1 MVLGSVE
8 MVALLGI
15 CGSMRKASL
24 NRALLEAV
32 AETLPAHARMTQVD
46 SIDLPIFNSD
56 LEDPPAVVQLKAA
69 IAAADGVVF
78 GVPEYNYSIPG
89 GLKNALDWISRPPEH
104 SPLRGKPI
112 GIVGAATGM
121 SGTIRAQA
129 HLRQMLL
136 FSDSPCLSQPEVLIP
151 RAHERFDAQG
161 QLTDAS
167 TRTLLVKFG
176 AAMVAF
182 VERYRAR

>member
-1 MVLGSVE
+1 MVLGSTE

-24 NRALLEAV
+24 NRALLDAV
-32 AETLPAHARMTQVD
+32 AEVLPAHARMTQVD
-46 SIDLPIFNSD
+46 SLDLPIFNSD

-89 GLKNALDWISRPPEH
+89 GLKNALDWVSRPPKL
-104 SPLRGKPI
+104 SPLVRKPV
-112 GIVGAATGM
+112 GMVGAATGM
-121 SGTIRAQA
+121 SGTIRAQS
-129 HLRQMLL
+129 HLRQMMLY
-136 FSDSPCLSQPEVLIP
+136 SDSPCLSQPEVLIP
-151 RAHERFDAQG
+151 RAHERFTADG
-161 QLTDAS
+161 RLLDAS
-167 TRTLLVKFG
+167 TRVLLELFG

-182 VERYRAR
+182 VERVRG

>member
-1 MVLGSVE
+1 MMLGSTQ

-24 NRALLEAV
+24 NRALLDVV
-32 AETLPAHARMTQVD
+32 AELLPPHARMTQVD
-46 SIDLPIFNSD
+46 SLDLPIFNSD

-89 GLKNALDWISRPPEH
+89 GLKNALDWVSRPPQH
-104 SPLRGKPI
+104 SPLVRKPV

-121 SGTIRAQA
+121 SGTIRAQS
-129 HLRQMLL
+129 HLRQMMLY
-136 FSDSPCLSQPEVLIP
+136 SDSPCLSQPEVLIP
-151 RAHERFDAQG
+151 RAHERFAADG
-161 QLTDAS
+161 RLLDAS
-167 TRTLLVKFG
+167 TRLLIERFA

-182 VERYRAR
+182 VERLSG

>member
-1 MVLGSVE
+1 

-15 CGSMRKASL
+15 CGSLRKASL
-24 NRALLEAV
+24 NRALLDAV
-32 AETLPAHARMTQVD
+32 RATLPAGAEMAMFED
-46 SIDLPIFNSD
+46 LDLPIFNSD
-56 LEDPPAVVQLKAA
+56 LADPPSVIQLKAA
-69 IAAADGVVF
+69 IARADGVVF

-89 GLKNALDWISRPPEH
+89 GLKNALDWVSRPPH
-104 SPLRGKPI
+104 ASPLRGKPI
-112 GIVGAATGM
+112 GIVGAASGM

-151 RAHERFDAQG
+151 RAHDRFDADG
-161 QLTDAS
+161 RLTDPS
-167 TRTLLVKFG
+167 THQLLERFG

-182 VERYRAR
+182 VRRHAAGDAIR